1 MGNKKPYIK
10 GQNTMTKRTNNDLQ
24 NQRLSNTN
32 PTNNRGGTLVLL

>member
-32 PTNNRGGTLVLL
+32 PTNNRGGIHVLL

>member
-10 GQNTMTKRTNNDLQ
+10 GQNRMTKRTNNDLQ

-32 PTNNRGGTLVLL
+32 PTKNRGGTHVLL